1 MLEGYIKPT
10 IKDKTGDV
18 LTSDNNREVV
28 ISNNLFKVLEFAL
41 LPLLRR
47 CVNLSP
53 FQFAYRNS
61 TSTIMA
67 AALVKET
74 ITRYISEGST
84 VYAGFVDLSK
94 AFERV
99 PHDK

>member
-1 MLEGYIKPT
+1 M
-10 IKDKTGDV
+10 
-18 LTSDNNREVV
+18 
-28 ISNNLFKVLEFAL
+28 ISNNLFNKVVEYAL
-41 LPLLRR
+41 LPLFRR
-47 CVNLSP
+47 CINLSP
-53 FQFAYRNS
+53 FQLAFRNS

-84 VYAGFVDLSK
+84 VYAGFLDLSK

-99 PHDK
+99 PHDKLLLKLKKKNVPD